1 MKWPHRFCGIAAT
14 RLADR
19 RSLPAGAVAV
29 CLFVATVAG
38 FPRAIPCAAEDAA
51 AARPVAPSAARVLP
65 AVPLPQQP
73 PAAGPSSVAT
83 GRNASNW
90 KVVGIITA
98 AFAAVVAVRL
108 LGRRRGAVLPTDVF
122 EVLGDGSL
130 GGQHAVRIVRFGPK
144 TLLVSVSATG
154 CQTLSELDD
163 PQATECIAAAC
174 RGLHPPLR
182 PVGGLRGAAGPSLP
196 VPVPSR
202 PSAVRVA
209 GQEVA

>member
-1 MKWPHRFCGIAAT
+1 
-14 RLADR
+14 
-19 RSLPAGAVAV
+19 
-29 CLFVATVAG
+29 
-38 FPRAIPCAAEDAA
+38 
-51 AARPVAPSAARVLP
+51 
-65 AVPLPQQP
+65 
-73 PAAGPSSVAT
+73 
-83 GRNASNW
+83 
-90 KVVGIITA
+90 VVGIITA